1 MAKSAGSTPSLEES
15 AISVL
20 GREWRT
26 GTPVSFYLPKLSIP
40 PTGPWSYDEP
50 DEILRLSSMN
60 FFDIRTLATA
70 IQHKCSIDAINEYLA
85 NFEIEDLKDLR
96 DGTVDGWNI
105 VFFAIE
111 RHCSKVLRLLLENG
125 ADPNCVSCS
134 DLLLPAHV
142 FAILLSKWTV
152 LNCTEIVKTLLE
164 FGADPTA
171 IPKLCRQN
179 LFDTFHLS
187 LRYSFFRASL
197 VKANKGRP
205 AQMYEAYN
213 IQEILRIPYR
223 IIGQGPTT
231 KLVSNQIF
239 AHYSMCT
246 KAPLV
251 MAFAGPSGHGKTE
264 FAKQMGRLLNIP
276 STIIDCSQVRVEWQ
290 LFGSSAGFSG
300 QSQGSVLNNFLSSMS
315 GQRAVVFLDEFDK
328 TEQEVREALL
338 TVTES
343 GNYTDRRYNKPVDA
357 TKIIW
362 ILATNR
368 GDKIVQDFYEKEL
381 AGKTETEILK
391 TSLAILQTKLRKDFK
406 ADWKAPF
413 TGRIRMIAPF
423 FPFSPNEQAVVSHK
437 FLLELFDDVRRDIDL
452 HPDVKRYIGHVHL
465 SVQKATKICQHLSEE
480 NYDKDLGARSY
491 FSSMEDLKTKLCDVY
506 TDVEEVVTEDIN
518 GGPLRKLTMRLN
530 SDSSGDK
537 SVVIIDNGWTAYK
550 RSVVPNGC
558 TASSEEE
565 KVVEEDEE
573 DTEL

>member
-1 MAKSAGSTPSLEES
+1 MAKSAGSTPSLEQS

-105 VFFAIE
+105 VFFAVE

-276 STIIDCSQVRVEWQ
+276 STIIDCSQVCVEWQ

-300 QSQGSVLNNFLSSMS
+300 QSQGSVLNNFLSSVS

-343 GNYTDRRYNKPVDA
+343 GNYNDRRYNKPVDA

-381 AGKTETEILK
+381 AGKTESEVLK

-406 ADWKAPF
+406 EAWKAPF
-413 TGRIRMIAPF
+413 TGRIRTIAPF